1 MSGTPHQASPQ
12 NPAWT
17 DDVSAVVAAAALV
30 ARSQGCA
37 TIGPQHLLRALCQTA
52 PSEAAEILR
61 SMGVEPAR
69 LLDAVPV
76 PPAPTPAPA
85 AAGSLSFD
93 ADAGLVMA
101 LAAVTAADACDS
113 VTMERCVDAGHLLLA
128 IVSFAER
135 SLQHPVGIACR
146 VCHLSADRL
155 VAAIDHRAGP
165 PDSIWVIAG
174 DEPGRP
180 LVPLAWVPS
189 LGRARLV
196 MRSVID
202 AHPDAPY
209 TQLVAQRIHRWDRAE
224 SGLPPQ
230 AEGVAHLRQPWPVRQ
245 RNGHAEPLGVPFCP

>member
-1 MSGTPHQASPQ
+1 MPGTPHQASPQ

-17 DDVSAVVAAAALV
+17 NDVSAVVAAAAQV
-30 ARSQGCA
+30 ARSHGCA
-37 TIGPQHLLRALCQTA
+37 AIGPQHLLRALCQAT
-52 PSEAAEILR
+52 PSEASELLR
-61 SMGVEPAR
+61 SIGVDPTR
-69 LLDAVPV
+69 LLDAVP
-76 PPAPTPAPA
+76 ASLTQAPA
-85 AAGSLSFD
+85 TADSLPFD

-113 VTMERCVDAGHLLLA
+113 VVMEQCVDAGHLLLA

-146 VCHLSADRL
+146 TCHLSADRL

-174 DEPGRP
+174 DEPGRA

-230 AEGVAHLRQPWPVRQ
+230 AEGVTHLRQPWPVRQ